1 MRDCAAHFT
10 RLMQQAM
17 SAPDAPLSHMAF
29 YPAADRSPSDNESLP
44 LPGETLS
51 ARFEA
56 IAQRYPENI
65 ALEYEGL
72 RVSYRELNG
81 MANSL
86 AREIVLRYASVTG

>member
-1 MRDCAAHFT
+1 MRVSRC
-10 RLMQQAM
+10 R
-17 SAPDAPLSHMAF
+17 
-29 YPAADRSPSDNESLP
+29 
-44 LPGETLS
+44 ETLS

-81 MANSL
+81 MANSPR
-86 AREIVLRYASVTG
+86 ARSCFAMRR